1 MYAERYYTLIS
12 AIRAELVPLGAVL
25 LPSPPVVGGYFI
37 WVKLP
42 SPLRASDLA
51 PFAIQ
56 KYGVKIAPGGLF
68 QVQGDT
74 SFDNSTID
82 SCIRL
87 CFAWEELENFTEG
100 VSRLAKAMRH
110 LIEAA

>member
-25 LPSPPVVGGYFI
+25 LPSPVVVGGYFI

-42 SPLRASDLA
+42 SPLSASDLA
-51 PFAIQ
+51 PFALQ
-56 KYGVKIAPGGLF
+56 NHGVKIAPGGLF
-68 QVQGDT
+68 QVQGDL

-87 CFAWEELENFTEG
+87 CFAWEELENLAQG
-100 VSRLAKAMRH
+100 VSRLAEAMRA
-110 LIEAA
+110 LIEVA